1 MRKFISLLIF
11 STVTIAAITDAN
23 ACGDKTLRV
32 GHSIRYY
39 QSFAARHP
47 AAILIHTAAIPSSN
61 APQLSNFLKE
71 VGYKTQV
78 VDEFAQ
84 LSEATKSG
92 QYDIVLIGAAE
103 AANLQQQAGSS
114 GSRTVIVPVVHK
126 QTTKA
131 QRTAVSGYKTIV
143 KDPKYGEDFL
153 IAVYKV
159 YKAKEK
165 AQRKS

>member
-1 MRKFISLLIF
+1 MRKLISILII
-11 STVTIAAITDAN
+11 STVTIAATIDVN

-32 GHSIRYY
+32 GRSIRYY
-39 QSFAARHP
+39 QNFAARHP
-47 AAILIHTAAIPSSN
+47 AAILIHTAAIPSAK
-61 APQLSNFLKE
+61 APKLSDFLKE

-92 QYDIVLIGAAE
+92 QYDIVLIGPAE
-103 AANLQQQAGSS
+103 AAILQQQAESS
-114 GSRTVIVPVVHK
+114 GSKTVIVPVVYK
-126 QTTKA
+126 QTKA
-131 QRTAVSGYKTIV
+131 QRTSVSGYKTIV
-143 KDPKYGEDFL
+143 KDAEYGEDFL

-159 YKAKEK
+159 FKSREK